1 MRCPIRLLIIYG
13 FCCLYSKGNVKDK
26 CSICGYKG
34 QHAEKCWV
42 TYQDTGVELNSQMI
56 EEWIL
61 DTCAV
66 DHMTPV
72 FSTQPLAS
80 NSSLFYNDELLS
92 IAYPNID
99 SLSSSNPSNASSLS
113 SGDDSQSPNIH
124 NTPPVSSR
132 AAFPNVLFF
141 SENKIIMEDSTA
153 KTIDFLRARLLA
165 ERSVSRT
172 AKQRA
177 YELAKRV
184 TELEKQLKFVSLQRK
199 KAEKATENVLAILE
213 NHGRTDLSDLVD
225 SSSDQEEISSDFK
238 DDKHEETEGFSGSEV
253 ESSSV
258 NGKSLSWRSSK
269 NSSSRFL
276 DKKYTDA
283 SRRRRNSFTSTG
295 SSQRCAGKS
304 CRQIRQRDHSSRADV
319 SPNDDATNGHHEN
332 EGRTTSEGVQNSA
345 DMATETSLEESN
357 TCNGHAVQ
365 NRGTEKEMEKA
376 LKHQAQFIA
385 RYEEEE
391 KAQRE
396 WEDKFRENNGS
407 TPENSWDP
415 GTHSDVTEEIHE
427 TKAPGPPSLPPGATE
442 KLTLGSQQIDHGVVD
457 ANLSENLK
465 TDTEL
470 VPGHNMKSEPLDTQ
484 NQPQDLQGTPTN
496 FSQSQ
501 VSSSLVKSNEPG
513 LETPE
518 NPVQLGSV
526 LEALQQAKLS
536 LRQNLDRFP
545 LLDNGPAVPSFRP
558 GDKFPVPFSSA
569 GLFRL
574 PTDYEYEEKTTR
586 AKSLTYDP
594 RLSLTNY
601 PTDDPSGRRFI
612 SSPFRESFSRSASSL
627 DDRFHMVP
635 TFPYQ
640 ETVPE
645 IPRLPSSALNPR
657 LDTSMGLPID
667 PRLGVGPSA
676 YDPRLGVVQT
686 ALDSRLS
693 VGQSAFD
700 PRTEPGPLFM
710 GDRRLK
716 SSARIPPSSR
726 YGTLP
731 GGDIQLQ
738 NRSLY
743 DDYMRS
749 NTYK

>member
-1 MRCPIRLLIIYG
+1 MDLDHRQFKKSSLELKIIDHE
-13 FCCLYSKGNVKDK
+13 FMEIAKGNVKDK

-34 QHAEKCWV
+34 HPTEKCW
-42 TYQDTGVELNSQMI
+42 MI

-61 DTCAV
+61 DTEMFKFYECIF
-66 DHMTPV
+66 PYSYSSLSS
-72 FSTQPLAS
+72 FLQPLGSQLLAS
-80 NSSLFYNDELLS
+80 NSSLFDSDELLS
-92 IAYPNID
+92 TAYPNID

-113 SGDDSQSPNIH
+113 SGPSQFREATTVGNWCKDMTVELRDLEA
-124 NTPPVSSR
+124 NDQYQK
-132 AAFPNVLFF
+132 
-141 SENKIIMEDSTA
+141 ENKIIMEDSTA

-165 ERSVSRT
+165 ERSVSKT

-199 KAEKATENVLAILE
+199 KAEKAIENVLAILE
-213 NHGRTDLSDLVD
+213 NHGRTDLSDMVD

-253 ESSSV
+253 ESSS
-258 NGKSLSWRSSK
+258 
-269 NSSSRFL
+269 
-276 DKKYTDA
+276 YTDA
-283 SRRRRNSFTSTG
+283 SRRRRNSLTSTG
-295 SSQRCAGKS
+295 SSQRRAGKS
-304 CRQIRQRDHSSRADV
+304 CRQIRQREHRSGADV

-332 EGRTTSEGVQNSA
+332 EGRASPEGVQNSA
-345 DMATETSLEESN
+345 DVATETSVEESN
-357 TCNGHAVQ
+357 TCNGHTVQ
-365 NRGTEKEMEKA
+365 NHVTEKEMEKA

-415 GTHSDVTEEIHE
+415 ATHSDVTEEHE
-427 TKAPGPPSLPPGATE
+427 TKAPAPPPLPPGATE

-484 NQPQDLQGTPTN
+484 NQPQDLQGTPTY

-501 VSSSLVKSNEPG
+501 VSSSLVKSIEPG

-536 LRQNLDRFP
+536 LRQNFDRFP

-558 GDKFPVPFSSA
+558 GDKLPVPFSSA

-574 PTDYEYEEKTTR
+574 PTDYEYEVKTTR

-601 PTDDPSGRRFI
+601 PTNDPLGRQFI

-627 DDRFHMVP
+627 DDR
-635 TFPYQ
+635 
-640 ETVPE
+640 
-645 IPRLPSSALNPR
+645 
-657 LDTSMGLPID
+657 LDMSMGLPID

-676 YDPRLGVVQT
+676 FDPRLGVGPSAYDPRLGLGPSAYDPRLGVGPSAYDPSLGGQYAYDPRLGVVQT
-686 ALDSRLS
+686 GLDSRL
-693 VGQSAFD
+693 GEGRQSAFD
-700 PRTEPGPLFM
+700 PRMETGPLFM
-710 GDRRLK
+710 GDRRLN
-716 SSARIPPSSR
+716 SSASIPLSSR
-726 YGTLP
+726 YGTLL
-731 GGDIQLQ
+731 GGDIQRQ
-738 NRSLY
+738 NR
-743 DDYMRS
+743 
-749 NTYK
+749 